1 MLQLPILCLQV
12 TQSFEMYSTFAPTTS
27 KAAAITSV
35 NKLLKWCKKEEGT
48 LFILNAPT
56 F

>member
-1 MLQLPILCLQV
+1 MNRSCIFFRQA
-12 TQSFEMYSTFAPTTS
+12 TQSFELYAAFAPTTS
-27 KAAAITSV
+27 KTAAINAI